1 VVATRTALIVTLSV
15 VAGCSEVMPPP
26 PQSRGADAT
35 ARPGESASEAPTQV
49 PLESFDAAAAPTG
62 WTQVAEFGGA
72 GELDVAGAVHAGG
85 IYLIVGGVTVGQPGD
100 ATFRTE
106 ARLWRSV
113 DAASWTGVALPDPM
127 GLEVVALVPAPD
139 EGFLLSGLRYS
150 EDGDR
155 RIVLLRSADGVEW
168 AAAETDLPGSLF
180 VDELVRGPEG
190 YVLLTER
197 SDDLGASLWFSTD
210 GVSWDRAHD
219 LTESSNWVQVADL
232 AAGSQGFMAFGMH
245 VPEAEGPWIRAS
257 VVSQD
262 GREWTDVDQPF
273 GDEDLRVRIA
283 RLELGVSEFD
293 GEWVA
298 AVASPDAAAEI
309 FRSADGRTWEAVDTI
324 DGETVP
330 MGSDIRLLQA
340 GEELYLGILPQSAPL
355 GAMRDRIW
363 RSPDAER
370 WEALSFGP
378 ITTLGGVAAGAHGAI
393 LAGVTGASGEVTVW
407 LRR

>member
-1 VVATRTALIVTLSV
+1 MGATRTALIVTLSV
-15 VAGCSEVMPPP
+15 VAGCSAVAPPP

-35 ARPGESASEAPTQV
+35 ARPDEPTSEASTQV
-49 PLESFDAAAAPTG
+49 PRESFDASAAPPG

-72 GELDVAGAVHAGG
+72 GELDVAAAVHAGG
-85 IYLIVGGVTVGQPGD
+85 IYLIAGDVTVGEPGD

-113 DAASWTGVALPDPM
+113 DAASWTGVALPAPT

-155 RIVLLRSADGVEW
+155 RVVFLRSTDGLDW

-180 VDELVRGPEG
+180 VDELVQGPEG

-210 GVSWDRAHD
+210 GVSWERTHD

-262 GREWTDVDQPF
+262 GRGWTDVDQPF
-273 GDEDLRVRIA
+273 GEEDLRVRIA
-283 RLELGVSEFD
+283 RLELAVSEFD

-298 AVASPDAAAEI
+298 GVASPDATAEI
-309 FRSADGRTWEAVDTI
+309 FRSGDGQTWEAVATV

-340 GEELYLGILPQSAPL
+340 GEELYLGIRPEGAQL

-363 RSPDAER
+363 LSPDAEA
-370 WEALSFGP
+370 WKAVSFGP

>member
-1 VVATRTALIVTLSV
+1 
-15 VAGCSEVMPPP
+15 
-26 PQSRGADAT
+26 
-35 ARPGESASEAPTQV
+35 
-49 PLESFDAAAAPTG
+49 
-62 WTQVAEFGGA
+62 
-72 GELDVAGAVHAGG
+72 
-85 IYLIVGGVTVGQPGD
+85 
-100 ATFRTE
+100 
-106 ARLWRSV
+106 
-113 DAASWTGVALPDPM
+113 
-127 GLEVVALVPAPD
+127 
-139 EGFLLSGLRYS
+139 
-150 EDGDR
+150 
-155 RIVLLRSADGVEW
+155 
-168 AAAETDLPGSLF
+168 
-180 VDELVRGPEG
+180 
-190 YVLLTER
+190 
-197 SDDLGASLWFSTD
+197 
-210 GVSWDRAHD
+210 
-219 LTESSNWVQVADL
+219 
-232 AAGSQGFMAFGMH
+232 MAFGMH

-273 GDEDLRVRIA
+273 GEEDLRVRIA